1 MNKQWENFDTSFYS
15 IFDDYELNEE
25 SRVHFTK
32 LSISQL
38 IKTLQEYH
46 TEIYTAMNDYS
57 NQNFENKMKMLEE
70 ATSQRKG
77 HSLNIIDH
85 LDFKETIK
93 QTRREEFIPYDAQ
106 KKLNLQKK
114 SSY

>member
-1 MNKQWENFDTSFYS
+1 
-15 IFDDYELNEE
+15 
-25 SRVHFTK
+25 
-32 LSISQL
+32 
-38 IKTLQEYH
+38 
-46 TEIYTAMNDYS
+46 
-57 NQNFENKMKMLEE
+57 MLEE

-93 QTRREEFIPYDAQ
+93 LTKREEFIPYDAQ

-114 SSY
+114 SS